1 MVEFDRELQHPQ
13 LDQLKQES
21 NWELPVRE
29 LMLRSFICRSTMELG
44 QKHINFGN
52 LDKSD
57 RRTKRVVIRNK
68 SEVPLLYSVKK
79 SGSIA
84 SGDLIF
90 TNDRVGVIRGYGRRE
105 VEFVFDP
112 SLPGLFQEKL
122 TIQNVQNPENDQT
135 VVVKSN
141 IKQPANFHIQSQL
154 LSFGPCLI
162 DQVSPV
168 VQMITISNTSLRSSR
183 MIEVRVDPTELRF
196 EQCGCEI
203 WFSLDSYEEGTDG
216 AAKLLL
222 SKETE
227 EKIEQLEQ
235 KLKIA
240 IRKGREDKA
249 QKIMDQLQLLRSGG
263 KMNDYEK
270 DEASSPQ
277 NETRSP
283 TNPNS
288 KVSSTKDLFEKVSRV
303 KATESS
309 IIIPIQPRGIK
320 VVKVHLKPL
329 RLPRIEKVGTDVDVD
344 VSNKSQVATSDSDFE
359 STLSSSN
366 LLFEKAPTEL
376 LSEICTA
383 RIYVHEQKN
392 TDIVKRVLV
401 KATVCYDQATYTK
414 CLEEER
420 LNPGQEEKL
429 AEPSEAVFDMSARS
443 DSVSKST
450 DTEAKLTNGIAL
462 ELPVI
467 DIGKIDLG
475 DSKECYFTLMNLVDY
490 EVPYYINVP
499 TEFAAFVSDLRRL
512 GSLQPKEVCKI
523 ELSIKPKKVG
533 FGVVKIHV
541 KSSKIVE
548 GYLTVTFVYFTVLPS
563 YLQFSLPPGT
573 DSGLVLSD
581 PKQGAYDL
589 DFGYC
594 FVDSAKKFAK
604 VIPLRV
610 HNKVSSTIYV
620 SAQSNLALQCFL
632 YTDENLEVS
641 WSSSFLQFAP
651 LERRT
656 VYIALQPGLVSNVN
670 RKEKNSGTSI
680 SNTASSDCRSLIGG
694 IRVSVYVKDTEPG
707 ISKLSTK
714 APVLNDG
721 LVHAYTHTLKFN
733 ATIGTSIL
741 MLSTKLYDFGTL
753 WPVGSHHQG
762 FISISNVS
770 QKMPLDFVVESSSSD
785 LVVDKSRYHFDPI
798 AEGAGISELVT
809 EKIAFSL
816 HCRGYGYFNH
826 KLKFRNLNNS
836 GQSPEIVVQAFVD
849 PKVLDIGIMSGK
861 TAVAQNLELK
871 WDNIYITPVQVDSV
885 TSYVVQQKHGS
896 DSLPLYEQSFEVF
909 NQSDELLH
917 LVPTCDLGVTLRWHV
932 STGSGFSVDSQSVG
946 FDSAYQKCGSMLLLH
961 PKERAVGS
969 VTVPEASKLVNVRD
983 ELNLGKKVSL
993 SGTLLLQNPSTH
1005 IAYKAMK
1012 LISSYCLSLGSVEPN
1027 NFDFGRVGY
1036 VSKWQDVLFEF
1047 VVQST
1052 SEIPLRYD
1060 LEHPDCCSIESISE
1074 SQSGQNVIK
1083 RCIEPGSNHKIKMMF
1098 KPRKLVDCN
1107 EGVQQ
1112 FTVQFINLYNPQNIG
1127 LITCRYYLTQF
1138 ELKFDRLNAGELV
1151 LPALVHP
1158 TNSTALPCD
1167 NWFVITNTSNRDVKF
1182 EIGCTL
1188 SPDVIDLV
1196 SLEIFSRATSAPIS
1210 GSINLTP
1217 KSSVE
1222 LKIRASTIEKS
1233 RLTNPSLLKS
1243 EGVTFGTF
1251 WLSSRSGT
1259 DEVSKM
1265 TETFPIRG
1273 ILVEGKTFTLS
1284 EKQLV
1289 FQTAVGSD
1297 SDDEKAT
1304 KAPTIQEKRVLIR
1317 NLSSSF
1323 PVRIQVNLEYPIE
1336 FTVNADTLIEI
1347 PSLDS
1352 ESCVTIEAG
1361 GVADLALLLKQSSL
1375 FGESENFKL
1384 NFVDTGAVMP
1394 KIQTISIK
1402 FVDEQSIPKMVSS
1415 PVKEATFLFDSPV
1428 VTDPVDVSAA
1438 HNREKQEAP
1447 LNQSEG
1453 SDAKPVIELK
1463 GCKKSICSVTG
1474 EFQGLYVLELG
1485 QVDLSSTS
1493 LVKKLVLDLV
1503 SGNRTNYKVST
1514 SNSFDMTFVTLSRI
1528 EGTLDQAN
1536 STSTV
1541 LLSFNLSNPG
1551 TWATYLILENTNNPL
1566 DTKYVRIMMEVVA
1579 KQNVKRVSL
1588 IETPSTVAKVAYNH
1602 GNRIFDVYT
1611 NPMNPQNLQLD
1622 VGLVSYGVV
1631 YSDRS
1636 FVIHNW
1642 ESVAMDFTISTNLPK
1657 EDQSEVM
1664 FSISRTGAKLFDTI
1678 RIEAESQKQ
1687 VYLQFIFEPTE
1698 GKTAEIKQ
1706 FDIYVNCRLI
1716 KDYQKVISFRAE
1728 CQQPKLLISES
1739 DFTFSTTLK
1748 SDNEIPKC
1756 KGDGEFTI
1764 TNNSKEQLEYRIV
1777 CESIYFTLETTT
1789 HKNAMTSMTSH
1800 FLQFLTKATGLDPS
1814 LYKTEDCNLPFGS
1827 SIKSFI
1833 LNKSDRIKIIPN
1845 MQTILRDK
1853 ETLKKQK
1860 YILEHFVIYNKKK
1873 PQEKHRLNVKLNLG
1887 HLREF
1892 QVLFDNLVC
1901 IRLCDPICTTR
1912 KPMLS
1917 GSQHDCFPY
1926 SYIGKNNSS
1935 SGMENHFK
1943 TFIFCI
1949 DMSLMNSFFSEQKNK
1964 PYNIT

>member
-1 MVEFDRELQHPQ
+1 MVEFDRDLQHPQ
-13 LDQLKQES
+13 LDQLKQDS

-44 QKHINFGN
+44 QKNINFGN
-52 LDKSD
+52 LDKGD

-112 SLPGLFQEKL
+112 SLAGLFQEKL
-122 TIQNVQNPENDQT
+122 TIQNIQNPENDQT
-135 VVVKSN
+135 VIVKSN

-154 LSFGPCLI
+154 LSFGPCLV

-183 MIEVRVDPTELRF
+183 MIEVRVDPAELRF

-203 WFSLDSYEEGTDG
+203 WFSLDSYDEGTDG
-216 AAKLLL
+216 AGKLLL

-249 QKIMDQLQLLRSGG
+249 QKIMDQLQLLKSGG

-277 NETRSP
+277 NESKSP

-288 KVSSTKDLFEKVSRV
+288 KVSSTKDLFEKVGRV

-329 RLPRIEKVGTDVDVD
+329 RLSRQVKVGADVDVD
-344 VSNKSQVATSDSDFE
+344 VSNKSQVATSDSEFD

-383 RIYVHEQKN
+383 RIYIHEQKN

-401 KATVCYDQATYTK
+401 KATVCYDHATYVK
-414 CLEEER
+414 CLEEEK
-420 LNPGQEEKL
+420 LNPGTEEKPV
-429 AEPSEAVFDMSARS
+429 EPSEALVDVSVRS
-443 DSVSKST
+443 DSVSQST
-450 DTEAKLTNGIAL
+450 DVSTKYTNGISL
-462 ELPVI
+462 EVSVI

-475 DSKECYFTLMNLVDY
+475 DSKDCYFTLMNLVDS
-490 EVPYYINVP
+490 EAPYHVHVP
-499 TEFAAFVSDLRRL
+499 TEFASFVSGIRRF
-512 GSLQPKEVCKI
+512 GTLQPGEASRVD
-523 ELSIKPKKVG
+523 LSIKPKKVG
-533 FGVVKIHV
+533 FGVVKVHI
-541 KSSKIVE
+541 KSSKIAE
-548 GYLTVTFVYFTVLPS
+548 GHLIVTFVYFAVLPS

-573 DSGLVLSD
+573 NSGLVLSD

-589 DFGYC
+589 DFRYC
-594 FVDSAKKFAK
+594 FVDSTKKFAK
-604 VIPLRV
+604 VVPLRV
-610 HNKVSSTIYV
+610 HNTTSSTIYV

-632 YTDENLEVS
+632 YTDEHLEVS
-641 WSSSFLQFAP
+641 WSSSFLKFAP
-651 LERRT
+651 LEKKT
-656 VYIALQPGLVSNVN
+656 VYIALQPGLVSNTN
-670 RKEKNSGTSI
+670 RKEKTSGASI
-680 SNTASSDCRSLIGG
+680 STTVASDCRSLIGG
-694 IRVSVYVKDTEPG
+694 IRVSVFVKDTEPG

-714 APVLNDG
+714 SPVLNDG

-741 MLSTKLYDFGTL
+741 VTSTKLYDFGTI
-753 WPVGSHHQG
+753 WPVGSSHQG
-762 FISISNVS
+762 FITVTNVS
-770 QKMPLDFVVESSSSD
+770 HKMPLDFLVESSSKD
-785 LVVDKSRYHFDPI
+785 LIVDKAQYHIDPVS
-798 AEGAGISELVT
+798 EGSTAPELLT

-816 HCRGYGYFNH
+816 QCQGYGYFNH

-836 GQSPEIVVQAFVD
+836 VQSPEVVIQAFVD
-849 PKVLDIGIMSGK
+849 PKVLDIGILSGK
-861 TAVAQNLELK
+861 NVVSRSLELK
-871 WDNIYITPVQVDSV
+871 WDNIYVTPILVDAS
-885 TSYVVQQKHGS
+885 TTFVVQQRHGTET
-896 DSLPLYEQSFEVF
+896 LPLYEQSFEVH

-917 LVPTCDLGVTLRWHV
+917 LVPTCDLSVSLRWHV
-932 STGSGFSVDSQSVG
+932 NSGSGFSIDSQTVH
-946 FDSAYQKCGSMLLLH
+946 FDSAFQKCGSMLLLH
-961 PKERAVGS
+961 PREKAIGS
-969 VTVPEASKLVNVRD
+969 VSVPDASKLVHFRD
-983 ELNLGKKVSL
+983 ELNLGRKVSL

-1012 LISSYCLSLGSVEPN
+1012 VHSFYCLSLGSVEPN
-1027 NFDFGRVGY
+1027 TFDFGRVGY
-1036 VSKWQDVLFEF
+1036 VSKWQDVRFEF

-1060 LEHPDCCSIESISE
+1060 LEHADFCSVESICD
-1074 SQSGQNVIK
+1074 SQTGQNVIK
-1083 RCIEPGSNHKIKMMF
+1083 RSIEPGSTHRITMIF
-1098 KPRKLVDCN
+1098 KPRKLLEKN
-1107 EGVQQ
+1107 EGPEQ
-1112 FTVQFINLYNPQNIG
+1112 FTVQFINLFNPQNIG
-1127 LITCRYYLTQF
+1127 LVSCRYYLTQF
-1138 ELKFDRLNAGELV
+1138 ELNFDRLNAGELV
-1151 LPALVHP
+1151 LPPLVHP
-1158 TNSTALPCD
+1158 TNSSALPCD
-1167 NWFVITNTSNRDVKF
+1167 NWFVITNTSKRDVKF

-1188 SPDVIDLV
+1188 SPDVIDYV

-1217 KSSVE
+1217 KSSIE
-1222 LKIRASTIEKS
+1222 LKVRASTIEKS
-1233 RLTNPSLLKS
+1233 RLKNLSLLKP

-1251 WLSSRSGT
+1251 WLSSRCGP
-1259 DEVSKM
+1259 DEVTKM

-1273 ILVEGKTFTLS
+1273 VLVEGKTFSLS

-1289 FQTAVGSD
+1289 FQSTIGSD
-1297 SDDEKAT
+1297 SDDEKAPKT
-1304 KAPTIQEKRVLIR
+1304 PSVQEKRIAIR

-1336 FTVNADTLIEI
+1336 FSVNSDNLIEI

-1352 ESCVTIEAG
+1352 NACVTIEAG
-1361 GVADLALLLKQSSL
+1361 GVVELALLLKQSSL

-1384 NFVDTGAVMP
+1384 NFLDVDAKTP
-1394 KIQTISIK
+1394 KLQTISIK

-1415 PVKEATFLFDSPV
+1415 PVKEANFLFESPTI
-1428 VTDPVDVSAA
+1428 TDPVDTTPVVK
-1438 HNREKQEAP
+1438 EKEDISMSGIDAP
-1447 LNQSEG
+1447 
-1453 SDAKPVIELK
+1453 DAKPVIELK

-1503 SGNRTNYKVST
+1503 NGNRTSYKVST

-1528 EGTLDQAN
+1528 EGTLDLLN
-1536 STSTV
+1536 PTSTV

-1588 IETPSTVAKVAYNH
+1588 IETTSTITKVAYNH

-1631 YSDRS
+1631 YSDKS

-1687 VYLQFIFEPTE
+1687 VYLQFIFEPMDGQSSE
-1698 GKTAEIKQ
+1698 VKQ

-1728 CQQPKLLISES
+1728 CQQPKLLVSET
-1739 DFTFSTTLK
+1739 DFTFSTSLK
-1748 SDNEIPKC
+1748 SDSDIPKC

-1789 HKNAMTSMTSH
+1789 AHKNAMTSMTSH

-1853 ETLKKQK
+1853 ESLKKQK

-1892 QVLFDNLVC
+1892 QV
-1901 IRLCDPICTTR
+1901 PI
-1912 KPMLS
+1912 
-1917 GSQHDCFPY
+1917 G
-1926 SYIGKNNSS
+1926 
-1935 SGMENHFK
+1935 
-1943 TFIFCI
+1943 
-1949 DMSLMNSFFSEQKNK
+1949 
-1964 PYNIT
+1964 